1 VECFDALTGEVFT
14 LHAHLL
20 SWSGDL
26 PALSKVMC
34 TTGHNSYLGCRFC
47 YIRGTIRNRHVY
59 YPLEPPNGVTGTRYD
74 PKALPL
80 RTHQSYTEDVNVI
93 MSTSGT
99 ARSQEQ
105 RDRGIGLF
113 RKF

>member
-1 VECFDALTGEVFT
+1 MECFDALTGEVFT

-47 YIRGTIRNRHVY
+47 YIRDTIGNCHVY
-59 YPLEPPNGVTGTRYD
+59 YPLEPPNGVTETRYD

-80 RTHQSYTEDVNVI
+80 RTHQSYTEDINVI
-93 MSTSGT
+93 MNTSGT